1 MLYIDAY
8 NALHVTGV
16 LPPHL
21 AGLDPPALAEL
32 VGRSRWGRGKAM
44 LVCDGV
50 RRRGWPRQVEGVEL
64 RFAGPGRD
72 ADSLIE
78 RFLRD
83 APDPRRV
90 TVVSTDQRL
99 RKAAKRAGASS
110 LTSEAFLAQIAADME
125 APKARASS
133 PAAGKPEVPLDPFA
147 LRRWLDEFGLGSDE
161 LRRLAGQAATITPPV
176 RDRRAR
182 ARETDPAPDPAPKR
196 ARVPGG
202 GKAASPPSGAG
213 DLSDADLQRMLAD
226 ALKMWPGADLPA
238 DLDITQ
244 WLATLVDSPRSS
256 SPPARPSR
264 SRR

>member
-1 MLYIDAY
+1 
-8 NALHVTGV
+8 
-16 LPPHL
+16 
-21 AGLDPPALAEL
+21 
-32 VGRSRWGRGKAM
+32 M

-50 RRRGWPRQVEGVEL
+50 RRRGWPRQVEGGT
-64 RFAGPGRD
+64 RFAGQRD
-72 ADSLIE
+72 ADSPSSGFA
-78 RFLRD
+78 RR
-83 APDPRRV
+83 PTRRV

-99 RKAAKRAGASS
+99 RKAAKRAAASS
-110 LTSEAFLAQIAADME
+110 LTSEAFLAQIATDME

-226 ALKMWPGADLPA
+226 ALRCGGADLPP
-238 DLDITQ
+238 ISTSPNG
-244 WLATLVDSPRSS
+244 SPRSS
-256 SPPARPSR
+256 TLRPPPRRRRDRLGRGDEQLRRRPVAVGVGAFVELPGAT
-264 SRR
+264 